1 VHLTA
6 QLSLRIPGTGEV
18 MRRLRASPPVT
29 LGGLPVDACTD
40 YARGA
45 DTGLP
50 PSEVLSFRLGR
61 DRVVIRPS
69 GTEPK
74 VKAYFEIVEPV
85 PPGGLIATRII
96 AERRLAPLR
105 EDVSA
110 LLTEMSAR
118 ADF

>member
-1 VHLTA
+1 
-6 QLSLRIPGTGEV
+6 
-18 MRRLRASPPVT
+18 M
-29 LGGLPVDACTD
+29 
-40 YARGA
+40 
-45 DTGLP
+45 
-50 PSEVLSFRLGR
+50 LSFRLGG

-118 ADF
+118 ADP